1 MQCRQEHVDNDEDNE
16 YNNSS
21 MKKLIFGIVAIIIA
35 GIVVVA
41 LHKQGKEE
49 DKQVADVGIETI
61 EGDDGFSIETLSD
74 KDIYFKADTVLP
86 DNPVINDMMD
96 LANGYAILRAA
107 YCDAELWFRFGM
119 VVNNEI
125 GRLKTGTIKDAD
137 IRLAAEQY
145 VRKLVLIMPVDTA
158 KWNETDSLLWD
169 QVQEAYKVFANKLS
183 SRFALSHYGQI
194 TEKDVQ
200 RYIDIEQFI
209 PNYDSIYNLRKR
221 QSEENERYLK
231 LMAEQTPSFDKE
243 CLYTVEF
250 AHQRRH
256 EEPHTAIP
264 MLEALIKSGRFSR
277 YLHEVWLTWR
287 VLKQVSQSPSR
298 DGIISNLE
306 YNQMRYR
313 CLNTIL
319 EQIVK
324 NPRDIYAI
332 NDFCFLATYD
342 NITRYS
348 EYLFGNS
355 APLEHMMLFPEI
367 FEDSD
372 EDSDEADSAV

>member
-1 MQCRQEHVDNDEDNE
+1 
-16 YNNSS
+16 

-49 DKQVADVGIETI
+49 DKQVADTGIETI

-145 VRKLVLIMPVDTA
+145 VRKLVLIMPIDTA
-158 KWNETDSLLWD
+158 KWNEKDSLLWD

-183 SRFALSHYGQI
+183 SRFVLSHYGQI

-200 RYIDIEQFI
+200 RYMDIEQFI

-243 CLYTVEF
+243 CLYTMEF

-287 VLKQVSQSPSR
+287 VLKQVAQSPSR

-306 YNQMRYR
+306 YNQMRCR

>member
-1 MQCRQEHVDNDEDNE
+1 
-16 YNNSS
+16 
-21 MKKLIFGIVAIIIA
+21 MKKFIFGIVAIIVL
-35 GIVVVA
+35 GIVAVS
-41 LHKQGKEE
+41 LPKQGKEE
-49 DKQVADVGIETI
+49 DKQTADVGVETI
-61 EGDDGFSIETLSD
+61 EDDDGFYIEPMSD
-74 KDIYFKADTVLP
+74 KNIYFKVDTVLP
-86 DNPVINDMMD
+86 DNPIIRDMMD
-96 LANGYAILRAA
+96 VANGYAILRAA

-125 GRLKTGTIKDAD
+125 GQLKAGTIKDAD

-158 KWNETDSLLWD
+158 KRNETDSLLWD
-169 QVQEAYKVFANKLS
+169 QVWDAYKSFADKLS
-183 SRFALSHYGQI
+183 SRFSLSHYGQI
-194 TEKDVQ
+194 TERDVQ
-200 RYIDIEQFI
+200 KYMDIEQFI
-209 PNYDSIYNLRKR
+209 PNYDSIYNLRKQ

-231 LMAEQTPSFDKE
+231 LMAEQTPSFDWE
-243 CLYTVEF
+243 CLYTVEY

-264 MLEALIKSGRFSR
+264 MLETLMKSGKFSR
-277 YLHEVWLTWR
+277 YLHEVWRTWR
-287 VLKQVSQSPSR
+287 VLKQVAQSPSR
-298 DGIISNLE
+298 DGMILNLE

-319 EQIVK
+319 KLIVK
-324 NPRDIYAI
+324 NPKDIYAI

-348 EYLFGNS
+348 EFMFGNS

-367 FEDSD
+367 LENSD
-372 EDSDEADSAV
+372 EDEAEDEAGESDS

>member
-1 MQCRQEHVDNDEDNE
+1 
-16 YNNSS
+16 
-21 MKKLIFGIVAIIIA
+21 MKKFIFGIVAIIIV
-35 GIVVVA
+35 GIVSVS
-41 LHKQGKEE
+41 LPKQDKEE
-49 DKQVADVGIETI
+49 DRQLVNTAKETI
-61 EGDDGFSIETLSD
+61 EDDDGFYIEPMSD

-86 DNPVINDMMD
+86 DNPVVNDMMD
-96 LANGYAILRAA
+96 VANGYAILRAA

-125 GRLKTGTIKDAD
+125 GQLKTGTIKDAD

-158 KWNETDSLLWD
+158 KRNGTDSLLWD
-169 QVQEAYKVFANKLS
+169 QVWDAYKSFADKLS
-183 SRFALSHYGQI
+183 NRFSLNHYGQI

-200 RYIDIEQFI
+200 KYME
-209 PNYDSIYNLRKR
+209 
-221 QSEENERYLK
+221 SEENERYLK
-231 LMAEQTPSFDKE
+231 LMAEQTPSFDRE
-243 CLYTVEF
+243 CLYTVEY

-264 MLEALIKSGRFSR
+264 MLEALMKSGKFSR
-277 YLHEVWLTWR
+277 YLHEVWRTWR
-287 VLKQVSQSPSR
+287 VLKQVAQSPSR
-298 DGIISNLE
+298 DGMILNLE

-319 EQIVK
+319 KQIIK
-324 NPRDIYAI
+324 NPKDIYAI

-348 EYLFGNS
+348 EFLFGNS

-367 FEDSD
+367 LEDDDENNEGDESD
-372 EDSDEADSAV
+372 S

>member
-1 MQCRQEHVDNDEDNE
+1 
-16 YNNSS
+16 
-21 MKKLIFGIVAIIIA
+21 MKKFILSIVAIIVV

-41 LHKQGKEE
+41 LSKQGKEG
-49 DKQVADVGIETI
+49 DKQLTEAGVDTI

-74 KDIYFKADTVLP
+74 KDIYFKADTVLL

-96 LANGYAILRAA
+96 VANGYAILRAA

-125 GRLKTGTIKDAD
+125 GQLKAGTIKDAD

-158 KWNETDSLLWD
+158 KRNETDSLLWD
-169 QVQEAYKVFANKLS
+169 QVWDAYKSFADKLS
-183 SRFALSHYGQI
+183 SRFSLSHYGQI

-200 RYIDIEQFI
+200 KYMEIEQFI
-209 PNYDSIYNLRKR
+209 PNYDSIYNLRKQ

-231 LMAEQTPSFDKE
+231 LMAEQTPSFDRE
-243 CLYTVEF
+243 CLYMVEY

-256 EEPHTAIP
+256 EEPHTAVP
-264 MLEALIKSGRFSR
+264 MLEALMKSGKFSR
-277 YLHEVWLTWR
+277 CLHEVWRTWR
-287 VLKQVSQSPSR
+287 VLKQVAQSPSR
-298 DGIISNLE
+298 DGMILNRE

-319 EQIVK
+319 KQIVK
-324 NPRDIYAI
+324 NPKDIYAI

-348 EYLFGNS
+348 EFMFGNS
-355 APLEHMMLFPEI
+355 VPLEHMILFPEI
-367 FEDSD
+367 LEDDKDNEDDD
-372 EDSDEADSAV
+372 ESER

>member
-21 MKKLIFGIVAIIIA
+21 MKKLIFGIVAIVIA

-49 DKQVADVGIETI
+49 DKQVADAGIETI

-200 RYIDIEQFI
+200 SYMDIEQFI

-256 EEPHTAIP
+256 EEPHTVIP
-264 MLEALIKSGRFSR
+264 MLEALMKSGRFSR
-277 YLHEVWLTWR
+277 YLLPMT
-287 VLKQVSQSPSR
+287 
-298 DGIISNLE
+298 
-306 YNQMRYR
+306 
-313 CLNTIL
+313 T
-319 EQIVK
+319 
-324 NPRDIYAI
+324 
-332 NDFCFLATYD
+332 
-342 NITRYS
+342 
-348 EYLFGNS
+348 
-355 APLEHMMLFPEI
+355 
-367 FEDSD
+367 
-372 EDSDEADSAV
+372 